1 MEKNEVVLLNKVL
14 AAYEN
19 GESLKIKDEERKAAK
34 KLVERER
41 CFWSIDNDHIMSY
54 DVGQWLA

>member
-1 MEKNEVVLLNKVL
+1 MEKNEVELLNKVL

-19 GESLKIKDEERKAAK
+19 GQSLKIKEDERKAAK
-34 KLVERER
+34 KLVDKEK
-41 CFWSIDNDHIMSY
+41 CFWSIDHDHIMSY